1 MSDGVTPPALRHL
14 THCVAAS
21 TGWAR
26 ELGFE
31 ALGVT
36 DVDAGA
42 HRDYLAQWLASVTTA
57 PCCGWSAMKPCGA
70 TPQGFCPGPFGL
82 SAFA

>member
-1 MSDGVTPPALRHL
+1 MSDGVTPASPAALNALRRRL
-14 THCVAAS
+14 D
-21 TGWAR
+21 GWAR

-42 HRDYLAQWLASVTTA
+42 HRDYLAQWLAQGHHGSMLLDGA
-57 PCCGWSAMKPCGA
+57 P
-70 TPQGFCPGPFGL
+70 
-82 SAFA
+82 